1 MQSPES
7 MMAGIAARGRDN
19 SRTPMQWD
27 GSVYAGFTAPDAAAE
42 PWISVNPNHAEINA
56 AGEFDDP
63 DSVYSFYKKLIAL
76 RHDMPVVAAGDWQ
89 LLDADDA
96 HVYAFTRTLGDEKL
110 LVVVNMS
117 GRTVD
122 LPRESAELLA
132 VADGLAESNVVIST
146 YDAAHA
152 VTALAGRELAPWE
165 GVVVSL

>member
-1 MQSPES
+1 M
-7 MMAGIAARGRDN
+7 
-19 SRTPMQWD
+19 
-27 GSVYAGFTAPDAAAE
+27 
-42 PWISVNPNHAEINA
+42 
-56 AGEFDDP
+56 
-63 DSVYSFYKKLIAL
+63 YSFYKRLIAL
-76 RHDMPVVAAGDWQ
+76 RHDMPVVAAGDWH

-122 LPRESAELLA
+122 LPRETAELLA